1 MATADM
7 YRENILDHYKRPR
20 NRGRVDKPDSE
31 AHDSNPLCGDDI
43 SMSMKFEKGKVSEI
57 KFEGSACA
65 ICLASA
71 SMLTEE
77 IRGGK
82 IEDAR
87 AMKKERV
94 LSLLG
99 IDPGPARLKCALL
112 PLKVLKLA
120 VYKHLGKKISE
131 EDEKLV

>member
-1 MATADM
+1 MPNEGM

-20 NRGRVDKPDSE
+20 NRGKIANPDSE
-31 AHDSNPLCGDDI
+31 AHDSNPLCGDEI
-43 SMSMKFEKGKVSEI
+43 SMSLKVKDAKLAGI
-57 KFEGSACA
+57 MFDGTACA

-77 IRGGK
+77 AKGK
-82 IEDAR
+82 RLEAAR
-87 AMKKERV
+87 KIGKGRV

-112 PLKVLKLA
+112 PLKVFKLA
-120 VYKHLGKKISE
+120 LYKYLGKKMGRA
-131 EDEKLV
+131 DEGLA

>member
-1 MATADM
+1 M
-7 YRENILDHYKRPR
+7 YRENILDHYKHPR
-20 NRGRVDKPDSE
+20 NRGRADKPDSE
-31 AHDSNPLCGDDI
+31 AHDSNPLCGDEI
-43 SMSMKFEKGKVSEI
+43 SMSMKFASGKVSEI

-77 IRGGK
+77 VKGAK
-82 IEDAR
+82 LDTAR
-87 AMKKERV
+87 EMKKEKV

-120 VYKHLGKKISE
+120 VYKHLGKKLSK
-131 EDEKLV
+131 EDERLV

>member
-1 MATADM
+1 M

-20 NRGRVDKPDSE
+20 NRGKLAGADAE
-31 AHDSNPLCGDDI
+31 AHDSNPLCGDEI
-43 SMSMKFEKGKVSEI
+43 SMGMKFSGGKLADV

-77 IRGGK
+77 IKGAK
-82 IEDAR
+82 IDDAR

-120 VYKHLGKKISE
+120 VYKHLGRKISE

>member
-20 NRGRVDKPDSE
+20 NRGALNSPDSQ
-31 AHDSNPLCGDDI
+31 AHDLNPLCGDEITMSI
-43 SMSMKFEKGKVSEI
+43 SVRDGKIDGI
-57 KFEGSACA
+57 KFDGSACA
-65 ICLASA
+65 ICLAAA

-77 IRGGK
+77 VKGKK
-82 IEDAR
+82 IEEAR
-87 AMKKERV
+87 KIGKERV

-99 IDPGPARLKCALL
+99 IDPGPTRLKCALL

-120 VYKHLGKKISE
+120 LYKYLGKKMSE
-131 EDEKLV
+131 EDERLV

>member
-7 YRENILDHYKRPR
+7 YRENILDHYKHPR
-20 NRGRVDKPDSE
+20 NRGKLAGADID
-31 AHDSNPLCGDDI
+31 AHDTNPLCGDDI
-43 SMSMKFEKGKVSEI
+43 AMQLRIRGGRIDDI
-57 KFEGSACA
+57 KFEGTACA
-65 ICLASA
+65 ICTASA

-77 IRGGK
+77 AKGSKLGV
-82 IEDAR
+82 AR
-87 AMKKERV
+87 SYSKEK
-94 LSLLG
+94 LLALLG

-120 VYKHLGKKISE
+120 VYRHLGKKISE